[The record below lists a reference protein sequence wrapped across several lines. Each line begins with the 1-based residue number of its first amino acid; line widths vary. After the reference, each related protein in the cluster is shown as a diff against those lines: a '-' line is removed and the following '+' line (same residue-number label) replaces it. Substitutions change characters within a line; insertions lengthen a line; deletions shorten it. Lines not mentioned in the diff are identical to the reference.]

1 VAYMQQHL
9 GEEFTVIVASV
20 VPFGLFV
27 RIPELHVDGLVHVSS
42 LPPDYYHRDG
52 SGTRL
57 TGERSGREYRLLER
71 LRVKLT
77 RVDLEQRKIDFV
89 PVAVEPVDAAPAALR
104 REKRRRRG
112 R

>member
-1 VAYMQQHL
+1 MQQHL
-9 GEEFTVIVASV
+9 GDEFNVIVASV
-20 VPFGLFV
+20 VAFGLFV
-27 RIPELHVDGLVHVSS
+27 RIPELHVDGLIHVSS

-89 PVAVEPVDAAPAALR
+89 PVEAAPPAPVAAPR
-104 REKRRRRG
+104 REARRRRG